1 MKPST
6 ERRFPKR
13 SAETKV
19 TRATMA
25 KFFFVLRELLY
36 GKLGNIKTRC
46 KGRSDY
52 SGLVDFDEFVRE
64 KGRRPGSDTTHGGL
78 WRGRLSSHHANKRPL
93 GVGFR
98 ERRGKE
104 LLPGGTQNNE
114 WVM

>member
-6 ERRFPKR
+6 ERRFSKR
-13 SAETKV
+13 SAGTTV

-25 KFFFVLRELLY
+25 KKNIFSFLCELLY

-104 LLPGGTQNNE
+104 LPGGTQNN
-114 WVM
+114 